1 MNYQFVQLIVQITRN
16 IILFCIVSGDMK
28 TNRVVLWL
36 LIAGVVLISS
46 GVAAAEY
53 SLSTDVEQD
62 VPDRNVDFEGDTYTI
77 SKISRV
83 NEGGTVQVDAS
94 GPSDKR
100 YEVQLRNPDNSIEES
115 KPVPFDDSDGDADLT
130 YNLPDP
136 DNSSPGSWAFVTV
149 QDGDIKK
156 IHPTIIKAYDVSHT
170 GSSTADQGDS
180 FNVTVEVTQLSDEK
194 DINYVQVVLAN
205 DIEDVTATATKTN
218 GNYEATISTD
228 SLGTGDYSLYATVRG
243 NKEVRNRDELLGFSD
258 STTVTIEST
267 SDEEDGDS
275 SGAVE
280 DTPSEQEDDESENE
294 TGTVEVDAEPDT
306 TAEAAIED
314 ADADSPG
321 VTVEFEGTD
330 TVDRVTFDDEGVDGS
345 VNVAE
350 YDAVPESVRT
360 AISERNS
367 GNSEESDTSDGATVI
382 TVADISPSSESARQ
396 SAATIELSVPRSA
409 LDTPENAVI
418 LHEQPD
424 GTWSRLATDAQEM
437 DDGTVS
443 VQADIESFSLFAVA
457 DESAVTP
464 TPIQVS
470 TPTPESTAMSTAA
483 GETATD
489 AATPTETPTPSSV
502 VTPQA
507 TATPGAATDT
517 PGSDGA
523 GFTLFAAIAALSFA
537 VIGLRRR

>member
-1 MNYQFVQLIVQITRN
+1 MYQQ
-16 IILFCIVSGDMK
+16 ME
-28 TNRVVLWL
+28 TNRVVICL
-36 LIAGVVLISS
+36 LIAGMVLIPS
-46 GVAAAEY
+46 GVAASEY
-53 SLSTDVEQD
+53 SLSTNVEQD

-83 NEGGTVQVDAS
+83 SEGGTVQVDTS
-94 GPSDKR
+94 GPSDKG
-100 YEVQLRNPDNSIEES
+100 YDVQLRNPDNNVEKS
-115 KPVPFDDSDGDADLT
+115 KFVGGGDADLT

-156 IHPTIIKAYDVSHT
+156 VHPNIIKAYDVSHT
-170 GSSTADQGDS
+170 GASTVDEGDS
-180 FNVTVEVTQLSDEK
+180 FEVTVEVTELSNEK

-205 DIEDVTATATKTN
+205 DIEDVKATATKTN
-218 GNYEATISTD
+218 GSYEATVSTD

-243 NKEVRNRDELLGFSD
+243 NKEVRDRDELLGFSD

-267 SDEEDGDS
+267 SDEENGGSGD
-275 SGAVE
+275 AVE
-280 DTPSEQEDDESENE
+280 DTPSEEEEGEDEDQ

-314 ADADSPG
+314 ADPDSPG

-330 TVDRVTFDDEGVDGS
+330 TVDRVTFDDEEADGS
-345 VNVAE
+345 VDVAE
-350 YDAVPESVRT
+350 YDEVPESVST
-360 AISERNS
+360 AISERYSDNAD
-367 GNSEESDTSDGATVI
+367 GSDTSDGATVVA
-382 TVADISPSSESARQ
+382 VADISPSSESASQ
-396 SAATIELSVPRSA
+396 SAATIELSVPGSA

-418 LHEQPD
+418 LHEQSD
-424 GTWSRLATDAQEM
+424 GTWSRLDTDAQEM
-437 DDGTVS
+437 NDGTVS

-457 DESAVTP
+457 DESTVTP
-464 TPIQVS
+464 TPIQVG
-470 TPTPESTAMSTAA
+470 TPTPESTATSTAA

-502 VTPQA
+502 VTPQP

-517 PGSDGA
+517 PGSSGP
-523 GFTLFAAIAALSFA
+523 GFTLLAAIAAVSLA
-537 VIGLRRR
+537 VVGLRRR